1 MPAQPEDTAPAK
13 AGGRPLGELEDATPV
28 VLRVI
33 KIETPEASVSGVFN
47 FRHSL
52 EPFTVSPP
60 PPCNT
65 SDAPWHAGIA
75 HTLGFLRAGIATVD
89 RGFMPALPSPQEATA
104 HWQLITASVANLRRR

>member
-47 FRHSL
+47 FGGILEVDCRSASGEAVLCLGAGRLARARPRQAPGTLRHNK
-52 EPFTVSPP
+52 EGGAVVRDPFSPELRP
-60 PPCNT
+60 LQ
-65 SDAPWHAGIA
+65 SD
-75 HTLGFLRAGIATVD
+75 L
-89 RGFMPALPSPQEATA
+89 
-104 HWQLITASVANLRRR
+104 